1 MKNLFSICCIIVFL
15 AFTTGVTQADTD
27 LFGSAGLDASFC
39 KQPNDRQTVVYID
52 DMMMVDGKSD
62 WATKLAS
69 KLRATLAPGERVT
82 IVRLSPASGKSDE
95 IWGGCWPEF
104 TPGERQKIEKQSYL
118 FSRSPLDG
126 LADQKKFFMR
136 DLDRALS
143 AIYAAAKR
151 PGSVAAIDP
160 KQPPDKNIIR
170 ALAFDEGRFAQ
181 SQITIRAIIY
191 SDLAENSDLGSVF
204 KQTGALDNY
213 GKKLGTYLR
222 RSVFYAYG
230 MGEDVSNAAS
240 VLEQT
245 KKFWS
250 NALRTMNASV
260 GGLGTDLNM
269 PNAVPVLGRS
279 LVTVLKRDG
288 QDLDGRLSILVDA
301 DGNLIDAWLQISRLS
316 IAGLA
321 GTFKCQGAVDD
332 QTCRLV
338 AKTTSGIVT
347 QADEE
352 DVSLAGSE
360 RAGFSGQIGVKGALS
375 YALQASKTEN

>member
-1 MKNLFSICCIIVFL
+1 MLS
-15 AFTTGVTQADTD
+15 AARADTD
-27 LFGSAGLDASFC
+27 LFGSAGLDPGFC

-52 DMMMVDGKSD
+52 DLMMVDGKPD

-82 IVRLSPASGKSDE
+82 VVRLSPASGKSDE
-95 IWGGCWPEF
+95 IWSGCWPELSA
-104 TPGERQKIEKQSYL
+104 GERQKIEKQTYL

-143 AIYAAAKR
+143 VIYGATKR
-151 PGSVAAIDP
+151 PASVAMIDP
-160 KQPPDKNIIR
+160 QQPPDKNIIR

-181 SQITIRAIIY
+181 SQITIRAIVY

-204 KQTGALDNY
+204 KQSGVLDNY

-222 RSVFYAYG
+222 RSVFYSYG

-245 KKFWS
+245 RKFWS
-250 NALRTMNASV
+250 NAFRSMNASV

-279 LVTVLKRDG
+279 FVVVLKRDG
-288 QDLDGRLSILVDA
+288 QDLDGRLSILADA
-301 DGNLIDAWLQISRLS
+301 DGNLVDSWLQISRLT

-321 GTFKCQGAVDD
+321 GTFKCQGTVDD
-332 QTCRLV
+332 QSCRLV

-347 QADEE
+347 QTAEE
-352 DVSLAGSE
+352 DMSLAGSE
-360 RAGFSGQIGVKGALS
+360 RAGFAGQIGVKGALT
-375 YALQASKTEN
+375 YPIQASKAEN